1 MKTILIILLS
11 LFLVADKPNYVII
24 RQQEGTRFP
33 RFGYTPVKDRV
44 MRVQFP
50 IEFIVEN
57 PTDTDTE
64 ITMIDYRTVS
74 GYGMNK
80 RLGWW
85 GVDLLE
91 DRGDT
96 LISIADRQR
105 IQRIYPEEKRHYI
118 IFTEHTV
125 YDDTLFHSIFKK
137 QIDIMRQ
144 DSAPEKK
151 FINPETLTSFQL
163 AYLRGMLSKD
173 SLKIILAHN
182 EACYRAFIPIDVN
195 KVIPLHTKKDKH
207 SEILKT
213 IRDEGIE

>member
-11 LFLVADKPNYVII
+11 LFQIADKPNYVII

-96 LISIADRQR
+96 LISVTSQQGIEY
-105 IQRIYPEEKRHYI
+105 IYPNDNVI
-118 IFTEHTV
+118 I
-125 YDDTLFHSIFKK
+125 S
-137 QIDIMRQ
+137 
-144 DSAPEKK
+144 S
-151 FINPETLTSFQL
+151 
-163 AYLRGMLSKD
+163 LRTY
-173 SLKIILAHN
+173 SL
-182 EACYRAFIPIDVN
+182 
-195 KVIPLHTKKDKH
+195 
-207 SEILKT
+207 
-213 IRDEGIE
+213 